1 MLHILRV
8 EREKRKLV
16 AVSIMGRGR
25 GRGRGRVKTRDDV
38 GSRADYLGIFAR

>member
-25 GRGRGRVKTRDDV
+25 GRGRVKTRDDV